1 MYNRLFDWRPNETQH
16 TPQLRRCCCQVRLWR
31 NFSDEIDE
39 ARDPSRN
46 LFEVSSVLHR
56 QTKISGHRRPRRTI
70 SEKVQQEK
78 FLSRGT
84 PLIFKYLKHLT
95 YIATSWALTSSDD
108 EILVGGQAVIEGVM
122 MRSPKGYSV
131 AVRRQDGTVRVMK
144 DALLALGAKWKVF
157 KAPILRGVGVLGQA
171 LVLGI
176 RALRFSVEEALT
188 EEDAKKIAK
197 EPAQVSSWLIAGN
210 LVLALGV
217 NILLFIALP
226 LLITRLLQTQVG
238 FQSSLL
244 FNGIDGFF
252 RVLVFVIFLYS
263 VSWMKDMNRVFQ
275 YHGAEHKTVY
285 NFESRQD
292 LSVTNAQKFSTLH
305 PRCGTS
311 FLLVVMIVSILVF
324 SLVHFDGFAGKLL
337 SRIVLLPLVAGISYE
352 IIRYSAKHPKSLLR
366 IVTLPGL
373 LLQKITTKPPDDK
386 QVEIAIRALEEALT
400 V

>member
-1 MYNRLFDWRPNETQH
+1 LT
-16 TPQLRRCCCQVRLWR
+16 
-31 NFSDEIDE
+31 
-39 ARDPSRN
+39 
-46 LFEVSSVLHR
+46 
-56 QTKISGHRRPRRTI
+56 
-70 SEKVQQEK
+70 
-78 FLSRGT
+78 
-84 PLIFKYLKHLT
+84 FKYLKHLFLT
-95 YIATSWALTSSDD
+95 ATSWALSTSED

-131 AVRRQDGTVRVMK
+131 AVRRQDGTVSVMK
-144 DALLALGAKWKVF
+144 DALPTLAQKWKIF
-157 KAPILRGVGVLGQA
+157 KAPIIRGIGVLGQA

-176 RALRFSVEEALT
+176 KALRFSTEEALM
-188 EEDAKKIAK
+188 EEAPKPESASAKSPS
-197 EPAQVSSWLIAGN
+197 EVSSWLIAGS
-210 LVLALGV
+210 LIPAIGI

-226 LLITRLLQTQVG
+226 LLVTRLIQTQIG

-252 RVLVFVIFLYS
+252 RVLVFVTFLYM
-263 VSWMKDMNRVFQ
+263 VSWMKDMKRVFE

-292 LSVTNAQKFSTLH
+292 LTVTNAQRFSTLH

-324 SLVHFDGFAGKLL
+324 SLAHFDTLTGKLL
-337 SRIVLLPLVAGISYE
+337 SRIVLLPIVAGLSYE

-373 LLQKITTKPPDDK
+373 LLQKITTQPPDDH
-386 QVEIAIRALEEALT
+386 QVEIAIKALEEALT